1 MTAEHDSNPVNDPG
15 GGSVRLPALTAWPGL
30 LALGLA
36 LAATGLVT
44 TNIVTV
50 VGAFLAL
57 AAGVGW
63 FRQVLPHERHE
74 TVPVIAGPVRIAVS
88 SRSVAYIAA
97 ADKAQPP
104 RARLPLEIYPVSAGI
119 KGGLAGGV
127 AMALLAMLY
136 GAISHHSI
144 WYPVNLLGAVVYAE
158 TTVSAAQLTAF
169 RIELLLVASAI
180 DLTTSVLVGLLYGA
194 LLPMLPGRPI
204 LLGGIF
210 APLAWTGLLY
220 NILDMVDPLLN
231 QRIDWGW
238 FLASQIAFGVVA
250 GLVVVRQMRVPTWQ
264 YPFAVR
270 AGVETSG
277 VTGETGDE
285 SRPS

>member
-1 MTAEHDSNPVNDPG
+1 MTSEQVSNPVNSSSA
-15 GGSVRLPALTAWPGL
+15 GSVELPAPTPWPGV

-44 TNIVTV
+44 KNIVTL

-57 AAGVGW
+57 AGFVGW
-63 FRQVLPHERHE
+63 FRQVLPHEHHE
-74 TVPVIAGPVRIAVS
+74 LAPVIAGPVTIAASRRRVARIA
-88 SRSVAYIAA
+88 AGAE
-97 ADKAQPP
+97 AQPQ

-127 AMALLAMLY
+127 AMAVLAMLY
-136 GAISHHSI
+136 GVISHHSI
-144 WYPVNLLGAVVYAE
+144 WYAINLLGAVVYAQ
-158 TTVSAAQLTAF
+158 TQVSTALLATF
-169 RIELLLVASAI
+169 HIELLLVATAL

-194 LLPMLPGRPI
+194 LLPMLPRRPI
-204 LLGGIF
+204 LLGGLF
-210 APLAWTGLLY
+210 APLVWTGLLY

-250 GLVVVRQMRVPTWQ
+250 GLVVVRQLRVPIWQ
-264 YPFAVR
+264 YPLAVR
-270 AGVETSG
+270 AGIDTPG
-277 VTGETGDE
+277 VTDETGERTDQT
-285 SRPS
+285 